1 MEIIKLILTFG
12 IWFLIILILDY
23 VWLGIISKNFIIK
36 EFKNLVIVENWWIKV
51 NIKAWVIAWSLIVLW
66 ILFFITINSN
76 NIIQATYTGVLF
88 WLILYWVY
96 DLTNLTFIKE
106 YPIKFVVVD
115 IFWGIVLCTIL
126 SVSMFLFFD
135 NISKFLW

>member
-76 NIIQATYTGVLF
+76 NIIQATYTGALF